1 MIFLKEERLKRVLKE
16 MTKNNLSQ
24 MIITETAS
32 VFYLTGTWIHSGE
45 RLMALYIN
53 TNGDKK
59 FIVNELFPINSN
71 LGCEIIYYNDTESP
85 LDLLK
90 GIINNNEVLGVD
102 KDFKAHFLIGLMDR
116 KAAKSFVN
124 GSPIID
130 KIRMIKD
137 LEEINMMR
145 EASKINDLVVEK
157 VIAEI
162 EEGISEKFIAN
173 RLGEL
178 YEENGAEGFSFDPI
192 VAFAENGANPHYET
206 GRCILKKGV
215 GVLID
220 TGCIKN
226 HYCSDMTRTVF
237 FKEATNHQK
246 EIYNIVLE
254 ANINAIEKVKPGAR
268 FCDIDNVARS
278 TIEKYGYGKYFTHRT
293 GHSIG
298 IEVHDFGDVSSV
310 NKEELKPGM
319 IFSVE
324 PGIYLP
330 NDMGVRIEDLILVT
344 ENGCE
349 RLNNLSKE
357 LQIVK

>member
-1 MIFLKEERLKRVLKE
+1 MKEGRLKRVLQE
-16 MTKNNLSQ
+16 MIKNNLSQ

-32 VFYLTGTWIHSGE
+32 VFYLTGKWIHSGE
-45 RLMALYIN
+45 RMMALYIN

-59 FIVNELFPINSN
+59 FIINELFPVNSDI
-71 LGCEIIYYNDTESP
+71 GCDVLYYNDTENP
-85 LDLLK
+85 IDLLSK
-90 GIINNNEVLGVD
+90 VVKNNEVLGVD
-102 KDFKAHFLIGLMDR
+102 KDFKAHFLIGLIDKR
-116 KAAKSFVN
+116 AAKSFVN
-124 GSPIID
+124 SSPIVD
-130 KIRMIKD
+130 RIRMIKD

-157 VIAEI
+157 VITEI
-162 EEGISEKFIAN
+162 KAGISEKLIAN

-192 VAFAENGANPHYET
+192 VAFGENGANPHYET
-206 GRCILKKGV
+206 GRCVLENGM

-237 FKEATNHQK
+237 FKEATSHQK

-254 ANINAIEKVKPGAR
+254 ANVNAIEKVKPGAR
-268 FCDIDNVARS
+268 FCDIDMAARN

-298 IEVHDFGDVSSV
+298 IEVHDFGNVSSV
-310 NKEELKPGM
+310 NEDELKPGM
-319 IFSVE
+319 IFSIE
-324 PGIYLP
+324 PGIYLA
-330 NDMGVRIEDLILVT
+330 NDMGVRIEDLVLVT

-357 LQIVK
+357 FQIVK

>member
-1 MIFLKEERLKRVLKE
+1 MKEGRLKRVLQE
-16 MTKNNLSQ
+16 MIKNNLSQ

-32 VFYLTGTWIHSGE
+32 VFYLTGKWIHSGE
-45 RLMALYIN
+45 RMMALYIN

-59 FIVNELFPINSN
+59 FIVNELFPVNSDI
-71 LGCEIIYYNDTESP
+71 GCDILYYNDTENP
-85 LDLLK
+85 IDLLSK
-90 GIINNNEVLGVD
+90 VVKNNEVLGID
-102 KDFKAHFLIGLMDR
+102 KDFKAHFLIGLIDK
-116 KAAKSFVN
+116 KAVKSFIN
-124 GSPIID
+124 SSPIID
-130 KIRMIKD
+130 RIRMIKD
-137 LEEINMMR
+137 LEEMNMMR
-145 EASKINDLVVEK
+145 EASKINDLVIEK
-157 VIAEI
+157 VITEI
-162 EEGISEKFIAN
+162 KEGISEKLIAN

-178 YEENGAEGFSFDPI
+178 YEEKGAEGFSFDPI
-192 VAFAENGANPHYET
+192 VAFGENGANPHYET
-206 GRCILKKGV
+206 GRCVLENGM

-254 ANINAIEKVKPGAR
+254 ANVNAIGKVKPGAR
-268 FCDIDNVARS
+268 FCDIDKAARS

-298 IEVHDFGDVSSV
+298 IEVHDFGNVSAI
-310 NKEELKPGM
+310 NEDELKPGM

-324 PGIYLP
+324 PGIYLA
-330 NDMGVRIEDLILVT
+330 NDMGVRIEDLVLVT

-349 RLNNLSKE
+349 RLNNHSKE
-357 LQIVK
+357 LQIIK

>member
-1 MIFLKEERLKRVLKE
+1 MKEERLSRVLKE

-32 VFYLTGTWIHSGE
+32 VFYLTGTWLDSGE
-45 RLMALYIN
+45 RLMAFYIN
-53 TNGDKK
+53 TNGDRK
-59 FIVNELFPINSN
+59 FIVNELFPINN
-71 LGCEIIYYNDTESP
+71 NMGCDILYYNDTESP

-116 KAAKSFVN
+116 NAAKSFVN

-130 KIRMIKD
+130 RIRMIKD
-137 LEEINMMR
+137 LEEINYMR
-145 EASKINDLVVEK
+145 EASKINDLVVDK
-157 VIAEI
+157 VINEI
-162 EEGISEKFIAN
+162 KSGVSEKYIFN
-173 RLGEL
+173 RLGDL
-178 YEENGAEGFSFDPI
+178 YEENGAEGFSFEPI
-192 VAFAENGANPHYET
+192 VAFGENGANPHYET
-206 GRCILKKGV
+206 GKCILEKGM

-237 FKEATNHQK
+237 FEEATKHQQ

-254 ANINAIEKVKPGAR
+254 ANVNAIEKIKPGMR
-268 FCDIDNVARS
+268 FCDIDAVARG

-310 NKEELKPGM
+310 NKDELKPGM
-319 IFSVE
+319 IFSIE
-324 PGIYLP
+324 PGIYLAK
-330 NDMGVRIEDLILVT
+330 DMGVRIEDLVLVT

-357 LQIVK
+357 LKIVK

>member
-1 MIFLKEERLKRVLKE
+1 MIFLKEGRLKRVLKE
-16 MTKNNLSQ
+16 MVKNNLSQ

-32 VFYLTGTWIHSGE
+32 VFYLTGAWVHSGE

-71 LGCEIIYYNDTESP
+71 LGCEIFYYNDTESP

-130 KIRMIKD
+130 RIRMVKD

-157 VIAEI
+157 VIKEI
-162 EEGISEKFIAN
+162 KSGISEKNISN

-178 YEENGAEGFSFDPI
+178 YEESGAEGFSFDPI
-192 VAFAENGANPHYET
+192 VAFGENGANPHYET
-206 GRCILKKGV
+206 GRCILEKGM

-220 TGCIKN
+220 TGCVKN

-237 FKEATNHQK
+237 FEEATKHQE

-254 ANINAIEKVKPGAR
+254 ANINAIEKIKPGVR
-268 FCDIDNVARS
+268 FCDIDNAARS
-278 TIEKYGYGKYFTHRT
+278 IIEKYGYGKYFTHRT

-298 IEVHDFGDVSSV
+298 IEVHDFGNVSSI

-324 PGIYLP
+324 PGIYLA
-330 NDMGVRIEDLILVT
+330 NDMGVRIEDLVLVT
-344 ENGCE
+344 ENGWE

-357 LQIVK
+357 FQIVK